1 MIYTILPEKDTYI
14 TNRVINSFNCN
25 KSNVGK
31 AATLDIFKLNN
42 ENDDVKSWAI
52 LNILETLPTNGETFT
67 LTDSK
72 GNQVV
77 FKFVSGQDNGTPGET
92 VSGEDNIKIGLG
104 STPFTSSQLTLQ
116 IKNIVN
122 AVSSVT
128 QTGPSGNLTLEIT
141 ALSSSTTILLEQ
153 NNKGES
159 GDKQI
164 TQSSSPNLLVK
175 KNFGRLEYSNIL
187 IKFDLA
193 KFKTDNISN
202 FSNSVFS
209 NKSNFKAELELID
222 ISLGHS
228 KPYDYSLTLFPLS
241 KSFDE
246 GLGKDTIS
254 FEDIDSCNFVTSSLN
269 KTTGIYNTWGINNL
283 LVENIDFYQ
292 NNNGTSLTANFNV
305 EKGDEN
311 IKLDITE
318 YLHQFL
324 SNNINDNGFSIRLG
338 DTSLFDE
345 SSYFVKRLGSKHLLN
360 KKYIPRLNIEIND
373 SSYYLPKNNT
383 DISRYY
389 NSSHDFYLYNKQGGL
404 LKDVPVPTGLSNNN
418 FSASLKYNDFEL
430 IKKGLGSSEDITK
443 YTNLFGAELNGIY
456 KFTVADNEVSRF
468 DQFLSE
474 SIEGSTSGS
483 IDFDLEWH
491 WFKSGEIP
499 EKRIIKTEKVK
510 FNLPE
515 NEDFTT
521 KNIISKITVNNF
533 ELIGNDTIQNLSIF
547 FIDTK
552 KQYEANK
559 KPYDIKCEN
568 LGNVHIRILDTHD
581 NTILIDYDKDMNS
594 TKLFFNGKDFD
605 YNFFV
610 SSMLK
615 NKTIGFEFVIIDEI
629 TNTTKIIKDNTKIKV
644 L

>member
-42 ENDDVKSWAI
+42 ENDNVKSWAI
-52 LNILETLPTNGETFT
+52 LNVLETLPANNETFT
-67 LTDSK
+67 LTDSSE
-72 GNQVV
+72 NQIT
-77 FKFVSGQDNGTPGET
+77 FKFVLGQDNGTPGET

-104 STPFTSSQLTLQ
+104 TTPFTQSQLANQ
-116 IKNIVN
+116 IKDIIN
-122 AVSSVT
+122 AVSSVV
-128 QTGPSGNLTLEIT
+128 QTGPSGNLTLGIS
-141 ALSSSTTILLEQ
+141 AISSNTTILLEQ
-153 NNKGES
+153 NVIGEK

-164 TQSSSPNLLVK
+164 TQSSSPNLLIK
-175 KNFGRLEYSNIL
+175 KNFSRLEYSNIL

-193 KFKTDNISN
+193 KFKNENITN

-222 ISLGHS
+222 VSLGHS
-228 KPYDYSLTLFPLS
+228 KPYDYSLSLFPLS

-246 GLGKDTIS
+246 GLGKDTIM
-254 FEDIDSCNFVTSSLN
+254 FEDVDSCNFITSSLN
-269 KTTGIYNTWGINNL
+269 KITGIYNTWGINNL
-283 LVENIDFYQ
+283 LVEDIDYYQ
-292 NNNGTSLTANFNV
+292 NNNSLNLTANFNV

-324 SNNINDNGFSIRLG
+324 NDDIADNGFSIRLG
-338 DTSLFDE
+338 DSSLFDD

-360 KKYIPRLNIEIND
+360 KKYVPRLNIEIND
-373 SSYYLPKNNT
+373 ASYYLPKNNT

-389 NSSHDFYLYNKQGGL
+389 NTSHDFYLYNKQGGL
-404 LKDVPVPTGLSNNN
+404 LKDIPTPSGLSDNH

-430 IKKGLGSSEDITK
+430 IKKGLGSLEDITK
-443 YTNLFGAELNGIY
+443 YTNLFGSELNGVY
-456 KFTVADNEVSRF
+456 KFTVTDSEVSRF

-474 SIEGSTSGS
+474 SIENSSSGS

-491 WFKSGEIP
+491 WFKSGETP
-499 EKRIIKTEKVK
+499 EKRTIKTEKVR

-521 KNIISKITVNNF
+521 KNIISKVTVNNF

-547 FIDTK
+547 FINTK
-552 KQYEANK
+552 KQYKANK

-568 LGNVHIRILDTHD
+568 LGNVHIRIIDTHD
-581 NTILIDYDKDMNS
+581 NTVLIDYDKDMNS

-615 NKTIGFEFVIIDEI
+615 NKTIGFEFVIIDEV